1 MSTRKVTKVYL
12 VKASWCRACGPTL
25 DRLKA
30 DGFDITPLD
39 YERDAD
45 TLEHLRPLTTLPH
58 IIVAFDDSPEPL
70 RFAGSAS
77 EMREVL
83 TGLGA
88 PRAR

>member
-1 MSTRKVTKVYL
+1 MSTRTVSKVYL
-12 VKASWCRACGPTL
+12 VKASWCRACGPAL

-39 YERDAD
+39 YERDAEV
-45 TLEHLRPLTTLPH
+45 LERLRPLTTLPH
-58 IIVAFDDSPEPL
+58 LIIAFSDSPEPL

-88 PRAR
+88 PRVG

>member
-45 TLEHLRPLTTLPH
+45 TLERLRPLTTLPH

-88 PRAR
+88 PRAG